1 MANLHPFDVALE
13 NYLLSDAQRKII
25 VQGDLGRV
33 QLIKDIGVHDFKIN
47 LEKNNLVIMGTAC
60 QIISED
66 EEMILN
72 FQMGD
77 IKYHGIVY
85 LKHVGKQVH
94 LVHRQACVKL
104 QRLKIQRGK
113 WELAIQIKTPIKIKI

>member
-1 MANLHPFDVALE
+1 M
-13 NYLLSDAQRKII
+13 SDAQRKII

-47 LEKNNLVIMGTAC
+47 LKKNNLVMMGKAC

-66 EEMILN
+66 EEVILN

-77 IKYHGIVY
+77 IKYHRIMY
-85 LKHVGKQVH
+85 LKHVGNQVH
-94 LVHRQACVKL
+94 LVHQQACVKL
-104 QRLKIQRGK
+104 KCLKIQIGK
-113 WELAIQIKTPIKIKI
+113 WELAIQIKTPIKIKIKI